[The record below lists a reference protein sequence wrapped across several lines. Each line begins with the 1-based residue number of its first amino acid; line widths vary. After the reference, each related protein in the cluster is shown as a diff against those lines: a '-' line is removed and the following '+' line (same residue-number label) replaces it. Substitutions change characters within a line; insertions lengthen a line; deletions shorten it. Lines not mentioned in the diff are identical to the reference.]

1 MIKAVLFDM
10 DGVLVDSE
18 DLSIEIGIKY
28 FKSKGY
34 EAKKENFLSHLGTG
48 MADFVLGA
56 AAELKADDV
65 TVSDADSYYHE
76 VYEKELESHHIA
88 MRGAEEV
95 LRNFKA
101 AGMKIAICSSA
112 QRWKVEANIR
122 ALSLSPDFFDIV
134 IAEDMIRRNK
144 SNPDIYLM
152 ASAMLGVDL
161 SDAIVIEDSPGGVL
175 AGINAKIRTVA
186 LTTTMSREEALLSGA
201 DRVISDISELAEI
214 KDAIFLEK
222 YLFGIADKEI
232 LYGASYVK
240 STGLPVRTEV
250 INKCIA
256 KALEARENAYSPYSE
271 YKVGAAVLSASSG
284 MIYSGSN
291 IENSSYGATICA
303 ERNAITTALTN
314 EGSLGIDLLVV
325 ASDDYPPAP
334 PCAVCLQVIAEF
346 AKADTLVI
354 LVDTKGRKE
363 EYLLSSLLPKPFVFP
378 TMRKS

>member
-1 MIKAVLFDM
+1 
-10 DGVLVDSE
+10 
-18 DLSIEIGIKY
+18 
-28 FKSKGY
+28 
-34 EAKKENFLSHLGTG
+34 
-48 MADFVLGA
+48 
-56 AAELKADDV
+56 
-65 TVSDADSYYHE
+65 
-76 VYEKELESHHIA
+76 
-88 MRGAEEV
+88 
-95 LRNFKA
+95 
-101 AGMKIAICSSA
+101 
-112 QRWKVEANIR
+112 
-122 ALSLSPDFFDIV
+122 
-134 IAEDMIRRNK
+134 
-144 SNPDIYLM
+144 M
-152 ASAMLGVDL
+152 ASAMLGVAL
-161 SDAIVIEDSPGGVL
+161 SQAIVIQDSPGGVL
-175 AGINAKIRTVA
+175 AGIKANIRTVA

-214 KDAIFLEK
+214 KDAISLEK

-284 MIYSGSN
+284 MIYCGSN

>member
-1 MIKAVLFDM
+1 MQR
-10 DGVLVDSE
+10 DGFRRLVYD
-18 DLSIEIGIKY
+18 
-28 FKSKGY
+28 
-34 EAKKENFLSHLGTG
+34 
-48 MADFVLGA
+48 
-56 AAELKADDV
+56 
-65 TVSDADSYYHE
+65 
-76 VYEKELESHHIA
+76 
-88 MRGAEEV
+88 
-95 LRNFKA
+95 
-101 AGMKIAICSSA
+101 
-112 QRWKVEANIR
+112 
-122 ALSLSPDFFDIV
+122 DFFDIV

-152 ASAMLGVDL
+152 ASAMLGVAL

-201 DRVISDISELAEI
+201 DRVISDISELV
-214 KDAIFLEK
+214 
-222 YLFGIADKEI
+222 
-232 LYGASYVK
+232 YGASYVK
-240 STGLPVRTEV
+240 STGLPVRMEV

-284 MIYSGSN
+284 MIYCGSN